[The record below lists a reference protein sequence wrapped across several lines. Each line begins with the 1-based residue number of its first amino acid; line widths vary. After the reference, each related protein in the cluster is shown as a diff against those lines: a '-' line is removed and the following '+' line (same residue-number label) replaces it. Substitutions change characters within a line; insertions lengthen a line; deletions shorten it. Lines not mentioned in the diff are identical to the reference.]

1 MCETECDIPP
11 KATRLRRDE
20 DVAAEMILK
29 DVFGGDEALAGRW
42 RVLKSPLYGRT
53 RITLLAPAEP
63 DEEGAEA

>member
-1 MCETECDIPP
+1 
-11 KATRLRRDE
+11 
-20 DVAAEMILK
+20 MILK